1 MKKVSEVRKEL
12 EELNQF
18 DKMLCGIIS
27 GMDSN
32 FETAQF
38 MSTTFGVSKESL
50 RKLES
55 YIAIREMNLRHQL
68 DECMVDM

>member
-18 DKMLCGIIS
+18 DKMLWGILNS
-27 GMDSN
+27 MNSN
-32 FETAQF
+32 FETEKF
-38 MSTTFGVSKESL
+38 MSTTFGVSKENL

-55 YIAIREMNLRHQL
+55 YISVREMNLRHQL

>member
-12 EELNQF
+12 EELNGF
-18 DKMLCGIIS
+18 DKMLCRIIS

-38 MSTTFGVSKESL
+38 MSTTFGVSKENL

-55 YIAIREMNLRHQL
+55 YIAIREMNLGHQL

>member
-18 DKMLCGIIS
+18 DQMLCRILS
-27 GMDSN
+27 GMNSN

-38 MSTTFGVSKESL
+38 MSKTFGISEEDL

-55 YIAIREMNLRHQL
+55 YISIREMNLRHQL

>member
-12 EELNQF
+12 EELKQF
-18 DKMLCGIIS
+18 DKMLCGILS

-38 MSTTFGVSKESL
+38 MSKTFGVSKENL

-55 YIAIREMNLRHQL
+55 YISVREMNLRHQL

>member
-18 DKMLCGIIS
+18 DKMLCRIIS

-32 FETAQF
+32 FETAKF
-38 MSTTFGVSKESL
+38 MSTTFGISKENL

-55 YIAIREMNLRHQL
+55 YISVREMNLRHQL

>member
-32 FETAQF
+32 FETAKF
-38 MSTTFGVSKESL
+38 MGTTFGVSKESL

-55 YIAIREMNLRHQL
+55 YIAVREMTLRHQL